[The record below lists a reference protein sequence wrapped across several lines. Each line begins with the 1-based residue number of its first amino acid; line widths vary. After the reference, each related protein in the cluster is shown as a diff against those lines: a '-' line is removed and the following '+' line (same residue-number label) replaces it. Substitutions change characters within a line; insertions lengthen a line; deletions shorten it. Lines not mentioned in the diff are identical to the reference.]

1 MIFGLHPL
9 FGFLPLLL
17 YIVLMMMGKDM
28 NVSVLL
34 CVILGAI
41 LTGESITGF
50 ADTLY
55 ASLGSFCA
63 LIGFIIVLGSGLAE
77 VLSQTKVAHNLV
89 YMVVNRFKLKS
100 KKMAI
105 LISMITSTLLVSL
118 LGTLAGSNAIIA
130 PILIPIVASVGLTP
144 STLGVI
150 LHGAGATG
158 LYVGPFV
165 PPVVTIT
172 GLTGL
177 SYGQYL
183 ITAGIPLAVIVWGST
198 FFMACRTQRKTEALE
213 AYEESGEDASAFVP
227 DARCKRATLAFLLVM
242 AVMLGYGLVVGA
254 GASYAILVMMTASI
268 VVGLVGGL
276 SFQSSLTA
284 MIQGGSKMF
293 WMFFMFVLFEPFLN
307 YVSASGAFDAV
318 CQLMQPLID
327 VGGEVAFLMLSAA
340 VGIFGISGTGVAQ
353 AQIIHELFLP
363 MVQSL
368 NIAMPIWGMVV
379 LVGCQVT
386 FFVTPTVDMVGQMG
400 LARSKNI
407 KAMLANGWVITVI
420 TFAYVL
426 IRAILYTM
434 WPRTPVPTWS
444 SCLRTGPPV
453 SLMRCSTTWRTS
465 WSRKTVP
472 LSRCCGSWPG
482 STRSGW
488 WAAPSPPSTPTARCA
503 TPPSSSTGG
512 GRSWVI
518 TAKCICTA
526 TWTSMSPSPTVTRPR
541 SMTPSWAAWA

>member
-1 MIFGLHPL
+1 M
-9 FGFLPLLL
+9 
-17 YIVLMMMGKDM
+17 
-28 NVSVLL
+28 
-34 CVILGAI
+34 
-41 LTGESITGF
+41 
-50 ADTLY
+50 
-55 ASLGSFCA
+55 
-63 LIGFIIVLGSGLAE
+63 
-77 VLSQTKVAHNLV
+77 
-89 YMVVNRFKLKS
+89 
-100 KKMAI
+100 
-105 LISMITSTLLVSL
+105 
-118 LGTLAGSNAIIA
+118 
-130 PILIPIVASVGLTP
+130 
-144 STLGVI
+144 
-150 LHGAGATG
+150 
-158 LYVGPFV
+158 
-165 PPVVTIT
+165 
-172 GLTGL
+172 
-177 SYGQYL
+177 
-183 ITAGIPLAVIVWGST
+183 
-198 FFMACRTQRKTEALE
+198 
-213 AYEESGEDASAFVP
+213 
-227 DARCKRATLAFLLVM
+227 LVM

-434 WPRTPVPTWS
+434 
-444 SCLRTGPPV
+444 
-453 SLMRCSTTWRTS
+453 
-465 WSRKTVP
+465 
-472 LSRCCGSWPG
+472 
-482 STRSGW
+482 
-488 WAAPSPPSTPTARCA
+488 
-503 TPPSSSTGG
+503 
-512 GRSWVI
+512 
-518 TAKCICTA
+518 
-526 TWTSMSPSPTVTRPR
+526 
-541 SMTPSWAAWA
+541 

>member
-353 AQIIHELFLP
+353 AQILHELFLP

-434 WPRTPVPTWS
+434 
-444 SCLRTGPPV
+444 
-453 SLMRCSTTWRTS
+453 
-465 WSRKTVP
+465 
-472 LSRCCGSWPG
+472 
-482 STRSGW
+482 
-488 WAAPSPPSTPTARCA
+488 
-503 TPPSSSTGG
+503 
-512 GRSWVI
+512 
-518 TAKCICTA
+518 
-526 TWTSMSPSPTVTRPR
+526 
-541 SMTPSWAAWA
+541 

>member
-1 MIFGLHPL
+1 MESTMIFGLHPL

-17 YIVLMMMGKDM
+17 YIVLMLMGKDM

-50 ADTLY
+50 ANTIY

-77 VLSQTKVAHNLV
+77 VLGRTNVAKNLV
-89 YMVVNRFKLKS
+89 YTVVNRFKPKS

-118 LGTLAGSNAIIA
+118 LGT
-130 PILIPIVASVGLTP
+130 VASVGLTP

-158 LYVGPFV
+158 LYIGPFV

-177 SYGQYL
+177 SYGEFL
-183 ITAGIPLAVIVWGST
+183 INAGIPLAIIVWGST
-198 FFMACRTQRKTEALE
+198 FFMACRTQKKTEGLE
-213 AYEESGEDASAFVP
+213 AYSESDAEATVFEPDKKCKNATWAFIITMV
-227 DARCKRATLAFLLVM
+227 
-242 AVMLGYGLVVGA
+242 VMLGYGLYVGA

-276 SFQSSLTA
+276 DFKDSLSA
-284 MIQGGSKMF
+284 MVAGGAKMF

-327 VGGEVAFLMLSAA
+327 IGGEVAFLMLSAA
-340 VGIFGISGTGVAQ
+340 VGVFGISGTGVAQ
-353 AQIIHELFLP
+353 AQITHNLFLP
-363 MVQSL
+363 MVESM
-368 NIAMPIWGMVV
+368 NVDMSIWGLVV
-379 LVGCQVT
+379 LVACQVT

-407 KAMLANGWVITVI
+407 KAMLANGWVLTVI
-420 TFAYVL
+420 TFIYVL
-426 IRAILYTM
+426 IRAIIYTM
-434 WPRTPVPTWS
+434 
-444 SCLRTGPPV
+444 
-453 SLMRCSTTWRTS
+453 
-465 WSRKTVP
+465 
-472 LSRCCGSWPG
+472 
-482 STRSGW
+482 
-488 WAAPSPPSTPTARCA
+488 
-503 TPPSSSTGG
+503 
-512 GRSWVI
+512 
-518 TAKCICTA
+518 
-526 TWTSMSPSPTVTRPR
+526 
-541 SMTPSWAAWA
+541 

>member
-1 MIFGLHPL
+1 MESTMIFGLHPL

-17 YIVLMMMGKDM
+17 YIVLMLMGKDM

-50 ADTLY
+50 ANTIY

-77 VLSQTKVAHNLV
+77 VLGRTNVAKNLV
-89 YMVVNRFKLKS
+89 YTVVNRFKLKS

-158 LYVGPFV
+158 LYIGPFV

-177 SYGQYL
+177 SYGEFL
-183 ITAGIPLAVIVWGST
+183 INAGIPLAIIVWGST
-198 FFMACRTQRKTEALE
+198 FFMACRTQKKTEGLE
-213 AYEESGEDASAFVP
+213 AYSESDAQTIEFVP
-227 DARCKRATLAFLLVM
+227 DQKCKNATWAFLIVM
-242 AVMLGYGLVVGA
+242 VVMLGYGLYVGA
-254 GASYAILVMMTASI
+254 GASYAILVMMVASI

-276 SFQSSLTA
+276 DFKDSLSA
-284 MIQGGSKMF
+284 MVAGGSKMF

-327 VGGEVAFLMLSAA
+327 IGGEVAFLMLSAA
-340 VGIFGISGTGVAQ
+340 VGVFGISGTGVAQ
-353 AQIIHELFLP
+353 AQITHNLFLP
-363 MVQSL
+363 MVESM
-368 NIAMPIWGMVV
+368 NIDMGIWGLVV
-379 LVGCQVT
+379 LVACQVT

-407 KAMLANGWVITVI
+407 KAMLANGWVLTVI
-420 TFAYVL
+420 TFIYVL
-426 IRAILYTM
+426 IRAIIYTM
-434 WPRTPVPTWS
+434 
-444 SCLRTGPPV
+444 
-453 SLMRCSTTWRTS
+453 
-465 WSRKTVP
+465 
-472 LSRCCGSWPG
+472 
-482 STRSGW
+482 
-488 WAAPSPPSTPTARCA
+488 
-503 TPPSSSTGG
+503 
-512 GRSWVI
+512 
-518 TAKCICTA
+518 
-526 TWTSMSPSPTVTRPR
+526 
-541 SMTPSWAAWA
+541 

>member
-1 MIFGLHPL
+1 VESTMIFGLHPL

-17 YIVLMMMGKDM
+17 YIVLMLMGKDM

-50 ADTLY
+50 ANTIY

-77 VLSQTKVAHNLV
+77 VLGRTNVAKNLV
-89 YMVVNRFKLKS
+89 YTVVNRFKLKS

-158 LYVGPFV
+158 LYIGPFV

-177 SYGQYL
+177 SYGEFL
-183 ITAGIPLAVIVWGST
+183 INAGIPLAIIVWGST
-198 FFMACRTQRKTEALE
+198 FFMACRTQKKTEGLE
-213 AYEESGEDASAFVP
+213 AYSESDAQATTFEP
-227 DARCKRATLAFLLVM
+227 DQKCKNATWAFLIVM
-242 AVMLGYGLVVGA
+242 VVMLGYGLYVGA
-254 GASYAILVMMTASI
+254 GASYAILVMMVASI

-276 SFQSSLTA
+276 DFKDSLSA
-284 MIQGGSKMF
+284 MVAGGAKMF

-327 VGGEVAFLMLSAA
+327 IGGEVAFLMLSAA
-340 VGIFGISGTGVAQ
+340 VGVFGISGTGVAQ
-353 AQIIHELFLP
+353 AQITHNLFLP
-363 MVQSL
+363 MVESM
-368 NIAMPIWGMVV
+368 NIDMSIWGLVV
-379 LVGCQVT
+379 LVACQVT

-407 KAMLANGWVITVI
+407 KAMLANGWVLTII
-420 TFAYVL
+420 TFIYVL
-426 IRAILYTM
+426 IRAIIYTM
-434 WPRTPVPTWS
+434 
-444 SCLRTGPPV
+444 
-453 SLMRCSTTWRTS
+453 
-465 WSRKTVP
+465 
-472 LSRCCGSWPG
+472 
-482 STRSGW
+482 
-488 WAAPSPPSTPTARCA
+488 
-503 TPPSSSTGG
+503 
-512 GRSWVI
+512 
-518 TAKCICTA
+518 
-526 TWTSMSPSPTVTRPR
+526 
-541 SMTPSWAAWA
+541 

>member
-327 VGGEVAFLMLSAA
+327 VGGE
-340 VGIFGISGTGVAQ
+340 AQ

-434 WPRTPVPTWS
+434 
-444 SCLRTGPPV
+444 
-453 SLMRCSTTWRTS
+453 
-465 WSRKTVP
+465 
-472 LSRCCGSWPG
+472 
-482 STRSGW
+482 
-488 WAAPSPPSTPTARCA
+488 
-503 TPPSSSTGG
+503 
-512 GRSWVI
+512 
-518 TAKCICTA
+518 
-526 TWTSMSPSPTVTRPR
+526 
-541 SMTPSWAAWA
+541 

>member
-1 MIFGLHPL
+1 MESTMIFGLHPL

-17 YIVLMMMGKDM
+17 YIVLMLMGKDM

-50 ADTLY
+50 ANTIY

-77 VLSQTKVAHNLV
+77 VLGRTNVAKNLV
-89 YMVVNRFKLKS
+89 YTVVNRFKLKS

-158 LYVGPFV
+158 LYIGPFV

-177 SYGQYL
+177 SYGEFL
-183 ITAGIPLAVIVWGST
+183 INAGIPLAIIVWGST
-198 FFMACRTQRKTEALE
+198 FFMACRTQKKTEGLE
-213 AYEESGEDASAFVP
+213 AYSESDAQATTFEP
-227 DARCKRATLAFLLVM
+227 DQKCKNATWAFLIVM
-242 AVMLGYGLVVGA
+242 VVMLGYGLYVGA
-254 GASYAILVMMTASI
+254 GASYAILVMMVASI

-276 SFQSSLTA
+276 DFKDSLGA
-284 MIQGGSKMF
+284 MVAGGAKMF

-327 VGGEVAFLMLSAA
+327 IGGEVAFLMLSAA
-340 VGIFGISGTGVAQ
+340 VGVFGISGTGVAQ
-353 AQIIHELFLP
+353 AQITHNLFLP
-363 MVQSL
+363 MVESM
-368 NIAMPIWGMVV
+368 NIDMSIWGLVV
-379 LVGCQVT
+379 LVACQVT

-407 KAMLANGWVITVI
+407 KAMLANGWVLTII
-420 TFAYVL
+420 TFIYVL
-426 IRAILYTM
+426 IRAIIYTM
-434 WPRTPVPTWS
+434 
-444 SCLRTGPPV
+444 
-453 SLMRCSTTWRTS
+453 
-465 WSRKTVP
+465 
-472 LSRCCGSWPG
+472 
-482 STRSGW
+482 
-488 WAAPSPPSTPTARCA
+488 
-503 TPPSSSTGG
+503 
-512 GRSWVI
+512 
-518 TAKCICTA
+518 
-526 TWTSMSPSPTVTRPR
+526 
-541 SMTPSWAAWA
+541 

>member
-1 MIFGLHPL
+1 MESTMIFGLHPL

-17 YIVLMMMGKDM
+17 YIILMLRGKDM

-50 ADTLY
+50 ANTIY

-63 LIGFIIVLGSGLAE
+63 LIGFIIVLGAGLAE
-77 VLSQTKVAHNLV
+77 VLSRTNVARNLV
-89 YMVVNRFKLKS
+89 YTVVNRFKLKS

-177 SYGQYL
+177 SYADYL
-183 ITAGIPLAVIVWGST
+183 INAGIPLALIVWGST
-198 FFMACRTQRKTEALE
+198 FFMACRTQKKTEGLE
-213 AYEESGEDASAFVP
+213 AYSESDSQATSFTP
-227 DARCKRATLAFLLVM
+227 DKKCKNATWAFLGVM
-242 AVMLGYGLVVGA
+242 VVMLAYGLVVGA
-254 GASYAILVMMTASI
+254 GASYAILVMMVASI
-268 VVGLVGGL
+268 VVGIVGGL
-276 SFQSSLTA
+276 SFKDSLGA
-284 MIQGGSKMF
+284 MITGGSKMY
-293 WMFFMFVLFEPFLN
+293 WMFFMFILFEPFLN
-307 YVSASGAFDAV
+307 YVSASGAFNAV
-318 CQLMQPLID
+318 CSLMQPLID

-340 VGIFGISGTGVAQ
+340 VGVFGISGTGVAQ
-353 AQIIHELFLP
+353 AQITHELFLP
-363 MVQSL
+363 MVEAL
-368 NIAMPIWGMVV
+368 NVDMSIWGMVV
-379 LVGCQVT
+379 LVACQVT

-407 KAMLANGWVITVI
+407 KAMLANGWVITII

-426 IRAILYTM
+426 IRAIIYTM
-434 WPRTPVPTWS
+434 
-444 SCLRTGPPV
+444 
-453 SLMRCSTTWRTS
+453 
-465 WSRKTVP
+465 
-472 LSRCCGSWPG
+472 
-482 STRSGW
+482 
-488 WAAPSPPSTPTARCA
+488 
-503 TPPSSSTGG
+503 
-512 GRSWVI
+512 
-518 TAKCICTA
+518 
-526 TWTSMSPSPTVTRPR
+526 
-541 SMTPSWAAWA
+541 

>member
-1 MIFGLHPL
+1 MESTMIFGLHPL

-17 YIVLMMMGKDM
+17 YIVLMLMGKDM

-50 ADTLY
+50 ANTIY

-77 VLSQTKVAHNLV
+77 VLGRTNVAKNLV
-89 YMVVNRFKLKS
+89 YTVVNRFKLKS

-105 LISMITSTLLVSL
+105 LISMVTSTLLVSL

-158 LYVGPFV
+158 LYIGPFV

-172 GLTGL
+172 GLTGI
-177 SYGQYL
+177 SYGEFL
-183 ITAGIPLAVIVWGST
+183 VNAGIPLAIIVWGST
-198 FFMACRTQRKTEALE
+198 FFMACRTQKKTEGLE
-213 AYEESGEDASAFVP
+213 AYSETDAEATAFEP
-227 DARCKRATLAFLLVM
+227 DQKCKNATWAFLITMV
-242 AVMLGYGLVVGA
+242 VMLGYGLFVGA
-254 GASYAILVMMTASI
+254 GASYAILVMMVASI

-276 SFQSSLTA
+276 NFKDSLSA
-284 MIQGGSKMF
+284 MIAGGSKMY

-327 VGGEVAFLMLSAA
+327 IGGEVAFLMISAA
-340 VGIFGISGTGVAQ
+340 IGVFGISGTGVAQ
-353 AQIIHELFLP
+353 AQITHNLFLP
-363 MVQSL
+363 MVESMNVDMSIWSL
-368 NIAMPIWGMVV
+368 VV
-379 LVGCQVT
+379 LVACQIT

-407 KAMLANGWVITVI
+407 KAMLANGWVLTVI
-420 TFAYVL
+420 TFIYVL
-426 IRAILYTM
+426 IRSIIYTM
-434 WPRTPVPTWS
+434 
-444 SCLRTGPPV
+444 
-453 SLMRCSTTWRTS
+453 
-465 WSRKTVP
+465 
-472 LSRCCGSWPG
+472 
-482 STRSGW
+482 
-488 WAAPSPPSTPTARCA
+488 
-503 TPPSSSTGG
+503 
-512 GRSWVI
+512 
-518 TAKCICTA
+518 
-526 TWTSMSPSPTVTRPR
+526 
-541 SMTPSWAAWA
+541 

>member
-1 MIFGLHPL
+1 VESTMIFGLHPL

-17 YIVLMMMGKDM
+17 YIVLMLMGKDM

-50 ADTLY
+50 ANTIY

-77 VLSQTKVAHNLV
+77 VLGRTNVAKNLV
-89 YMVVNRFKLKS
+89 YTVVNRFKLKS

-158 LYVGPFV
+158 LYIGPFV

-177 SYGQYL
+177 SYGEFL
-183 ITAGIPLAVIVWGST
+183 INAGIPLAIIVWGST
-198 FFMACRTQRKTEALE
+198 FFMACRTQKKTEGLE
-213 AYEESGEDASAFVP
+213 AYSESDAQATAFEP
-227 DARCKRATLAFLLVM
+227 DQKCKNATWAFLITMV
-242 AVMLGYGLVVGA
+242 VMLGYGLYVGA
-254 GASYAILVMMTASI
+254 GASYAILVMMVASI

-276 SFQSSLTA
+276 DFKDSLSA
-284 MIQGGSKMF
+284 MVAGGAKMF

-340 VGIFGISGTGVAQ
+340 VGVFGISGTGVAQ
-353 AQIIHELFLP
+353 AQITHNLFLP
-363 MVQSL
+363 MVESM
-368 NIAMPIWGMVV
+368 NIDMSIWGLVV
-379 LVGCQVT
+379 LVACQVT

-407 KAMLANGWVITVI
+407 KAMLANGWVLTII
-420 TFAYVL
+420 TFIYVL
-426 IRAILYTM
+426 IRAIIYTM
-434 WPRTPVPTWS
+434 
-444 SCLRTGPPV
+444 
-453 SLMRCSTTWRTS
+453 
-465 WSRKTVP
+465 
-472 LSRCCGSWPG
+472 
-482 STRSGW
+482 
-488 WAAPSPPSTPTARCA
+488 
-503 TPPSSSTGG
+503 
-512 GRSWVI
+512 
-518 TAKCICTA
+518 
-526 TWTSMSPSPTVTRPR
+526 
-541 SMTPSWAAWA
+541 

>member
-130 PILIPIVASVGLTP
+130 PILIPSVASVGLTP

-150 LHGAGATG
+150 LHGAGA
-158 LYVGPFV
+158 
-165 PPVVTIT
+165 T

-434 WPRTPVPTWS
+434 
-444 SCLRTGPPV
+444 
-453 SLMRCSTTWRTS
+453 
-465 WSRKTVP
+465 
-472 LSRCCGSWPG
+472 
-482 STRSGW
+482 
-488 WAAPSPPSTPTARCA
+488 
-503 TPPSSSTGG
+503 
-512 GRSWVI
+512 
-518 TAKCICTA
+518 
-526 TWTSMSPSPTVTRPR
+526 
-541 SMTPSWAAWA
+541 

>member
-1 MIFGLHPL
+1 MESTMIFGLHPL

-17 YIVLMMMGKDM
+17 YIVLMLMGKDM

-50 ADTLY
+50 ANTIY

-77 VLSQTKVAHNLV
+77 VLGRTNVAKNLV
-89 YMVVNRFKLKS
+89 YTVVNRFKLKS

-158 LYVGPFV
+158 LYIGPFV

-177 SYGQYL
+177 SYGEFL
-183 ITAGIPLAVIVWGST
+183 INAGIPLAIIVWGST
-198 FFMACRTQRKTEALE
+198 FFMACRTQKKTEGLE
-213 AYEESGEDASAFVP
+213 AYSESDAQATTFEP
-227 DARCKRATLAFLLVM
+227 DQKCKNATWAFLIVM
-242 AVMLGYGLVVGA
+242 VVMLGYGLYVGA
-254 GASYAILVMMTASI
+254 GASYAILVMMVASI

-276 SFQSSLTA
+276 DFKDSLSA
-284 MIQGGSKMF
+284 MVAGGAKMF
-293 WMFFMFVLFEPFLN
+293 WMFFMFILFEPFLN

-327 VGGEVAFLMLSAA
+327 IGGEVAFLMLSAA
-340 VGIFGISGTGVAQ
+340 VGVFGISGTGVAQ
-353 AQIIHELFLP
+353 AQITHNLFLP
-363 MVQSL
+363 MVESM
-368 NIAMPIWGMVV
+368 NVDMSIWGLVV
-379 LVGCQVT
+379 LVACQVT

-407 KAMLANGWVITVI
+407 KAMLANGWVLTVI
-420 TFAYVL
+420 TFIYVL
-426 IRAILYTM
+426 IRAIIYTM
-434 WPRTPVPTWS
+434 
-444 SCLRTGPPV
+444 
-453 SLMRCSTTWRTS
+453 
-465 WSRKTVP
+465 
-472 LSRCCGSWPG
+472 
-482 STRSGW
+482 
-488 WAAPSPPSTPTARCA
+488 
-503 TPPSSSTGG
+503 
-512 GRSWVI
+512 
-518 TAKCICTA
+518 
-526 TWTSMSPSPTVTRPR
+526 
-541 SMTPSWAAWA
+541 

>member
-1 MIFGLHPL
+1 MESTMIFGLHPL

-17 YIVLMMMGKDM
+17 YIVLMLMGKDM

-50 ADTLY
+50 ANTIY

-77 VLSQTKVAHNLV
+77 VLARTNVAKNLV
-89 YMVVNRFKLKS
+89 YTVVNRFKLKS

-105 LISMITSTLLVSL
+105 LISMVTSTLLVSL

-158 LYVGPFV
+158 LYIGPFV

-177 SYGQYL
+177 SYVDFL
-183 ITAGIPLAVIVWGST
+183 INAGIPLAIIVWGST
-198 FFMACRTQRKTEALE
+198 FFMACRTQKKTEGLE
-213 AYEESGEDASAFVP
+213 AYSEADAEATSFVP
-227 DARCKRATLAFLLVM
+227 DQKCKNATWAFLIVM
-242 AVMLGYGLVVGA
+242 VVMLGYGLYVGA
-254 GASYAILVMMTASI
+254 GASYAILVMMVASI

-276 SFQSSLTA
+276 NFKDSLGA
-284 MIQGGSKMF
+284 MVTGGSKMY
-293 WMFFMFVLFEPFLN
+293 WMFFMFILFEPFLN

-327 VGGEVAFLMLSAA
+327 IGGEVAFLMLSAA
-340 VGIFGISGTGVAQ
+340 VGVFGISGTGVAQ
-353 AQIIHELFLP
+353 AQITHNLFLP
-363 MVQSL
+363 MVESM
-368 NIAMPIWGMVV
+368 NVEMGIWGLVV
-379 LVGCQVT
+379 LVACQVT

-407 KAMLANGWVITVI
+407 KAMLANGWVLTVI
-420 TFAYVL
+420 TFIYVL
-426 IRAILYTM
+426 IRAIIYT
-434 WPRTPVPTWS
+434 
-444 SCLRTGPPV
+444 L
-453 SLMRCSTTWRTS
+453 
-465 WSRKTVP
+465 
-472 LSRCCGSWPG
+472 
-482 STRSGW
+482 
-488 WAAPSPPSTPTARCA
+488 
-503 TPPSSSTGG
+503 
-512 GRSWVI
+512 
-518 TAKCICTA
+518 
-526 TWTSMSPSPTVTRPR
+526 
-541 SMTPSWAAWA
+541 

>member
-89 YMVVNRFKLKS
+89 Y
-100 KKMAI
+100 
-105 LISMITSTLLVSL
+105 T
-118 LGTLAGSNAIIA
+118 
-130 PILIPIVASVGLTP
+130 
-144 STLGVI
+144 
-150 LHGAGATG
+150 
-158 LYVGPFV
+158 
-165 PPVVTIT
+165 VVTIT

-434 WPRTPVPTWS
+434 
-444 SCLRTGPPV
+444 
-453 SLMRCSTTWRTS
+453 
-465 WSRKTVP
+465 
-472 LSRCCGSWPG
+472 
-482 STRSGW
+482 
-488 WAAPSPPSTPTARCA
+488 
-503 TPPSSSTGG
+503 
-512 GRSWVI
+512 
-518 TAKCICTA
+518 
-526 TWTSMSPSPTVTRPR
+526 
-541 SMTPSWAAWA
+541 

>member
-213 AYEESGEDASAFVP
+213 AYEESGDDASAFVP

-293 WMFFMFVLFEPFLN
+293 WMFFTLPWH
-307 YVSASGAFDAV
+307 
-318 CQLMQPLID
+318 
-327 VGGEVAFLMLSAA
+327 
-340 VGIFGISGTGVAQ
+340 ISNQQVFT
-353 AQIIHELFLP
+353 
-363 MVQSL
+363 QS
-368 NIAMPIWGMVV
+368 
-379 LVGCQVT
+379 
-386 FFVTPTVDMVGQMG
+386 
-400 LARSKNI
+400 
-407 KAMLANGWVITVI
+407 
-420 TFAYVL
+420 
-426 IRAILYTM
+426 
-434 WPRTPVPTWS
+434 
-444 SCLRTGPPV
+444 
-453 SLMRCSTTWRTS
+453 
-465 WSRKTVP
+465 
-472 LSRCCGSWPG
+472 
-482 STRSGW
+482 
-488 WAAPSPPSTPTARCA
+488 
-503 TPPSSSTGG
+503 
-512 GRSWVI
+512 
-518 TAKCICTA
+518 
-526 TWTSMSPSPTVTRPR
+526 
-541 SMTPSWAAWA
+541 

>member
-198 FFMACRTQRKTEALE
+198 FFMACRTQRKTE
-213 AYEESGEDASAFVP
+213 
-227 DARCKRATLAFLLVM
+227 
-242 AVMLGYGLVVGA
+242 
-254 GASYAILVMMTASI
+254 
-268 VVGLVGGL
+268 
-276 SFQSSLTA
+276 
-284 MIQGGSKMF
+284 
-293 WMFFMFVLFEPFLN
+293 
-307 YVSASGAFDAV
+307 
-318 CQLMQPLID
+318 

-434 WPRTPVPTWS
+434 
-444 SCLRTGPPV
+444 
-453 SLMRCSTTWRTS
+453 
-465 WSRKTVP
+465 
-472 LSRCCGSWPG
+472 
-482 STRSGW
+482 
-488 WAAPSPPSTPTARCA
+488 
-503 TPPSSSTGG
+503 
-512 GRSWVI
+512 
-518 TAKCICTA
+518 
-526 TWTSMSPSPTVTRPR
+526 
-541 SMTPSWAAWA
+541 